1 MKKIIVCIAATA
13 MILGLVMTSGIVGK
27 RSSAPPAD
35 VQSQLAEPEMVFVE
49 GGTFT
54 MGCTSEQ
61 ESDCD
66 SDEKPA
72 HSVTVS
78 SFSIGKC
85 EITLAQWKTIMGNN
99 PSKFQG
105 DDLPVE
111 RVSWEEAQ
119 EFISRLNKATGKKY
133 RLPTEAEWEYAA
145 RGGTKNRNYKYSGSN
160 SIDEVAWYEDNSGDK
175 THPVGTKKANELG
188 IYDMN
193 GNIWEWCNDWYGNY
207 DSSAQTNPVGALS
220 GSYRVIRGGSW
231 NYYAYGCRVANRL
244 RYSPGFRNTRIG
256 FRIACSSE

>member
-1 MKKIIVCIAATA
+1 
-13 MILGLVMTSGIVGK
+13 MILGLVMTSGIGE
-27 RSSAPPAD
+27 RHSNASPAD
-35 VQSQLAEPEMVFVE
+35 VRSQLAEPEMVFVE

-54 MGCTSEQ
+54 MGNTPEQ
-61 ESDCD
+61 PTDYYGD
-66 SDEKPA
+66 DKPA

-85 EITLAQWKTIMGNN
+85 EITLAEWKAIMGNN

-111 RVSWEEAQ
+111 RVTWEEAQ

-145 RGGTKNRNYKYSGSN
+145 RGGKKSRYYKYSGSN
-160 SIDEVAWYEDNSGDK
+160 NIDEVAWYIGNSGNR

-188 IYDMN
+188 IYDMT
-193 GNIWEWCNDWYGNY
+193 GNVWEWCNDWFEYYG
-207 DSSAQTNPVGALS
+207 SSAQTNPIGSSS
-220 GSYRVIRGGSW
+220 GPHRVLRGGSW
-231 NYYAYGCRVANRL
+231 ISKATSCHVSFRSYI
-244 RYSPGFRNTRIG
+244 SPDARDSYRG
-256 FRIACSSE
+256 FRIACSLE